1 MEHQLRIYFQ
11 IFVILTLE
19 NEIITNTN
27 IIFNVSEDDI
37 LYQNA
42 NAVVDKSI
50 YHQSSDYVLLNEL
63 NSEVFFVKLTE

>member
-42 NAVVDKSI
+42 NAVVDKLI

>member
-42 NAVVDKSI
+42 NAVVDKLI
-50 YHQSSDYVLLNEL
+50 YHLSSDYVLLNEL

>member
-19 NEIITNTN
+19 NEIITNTS

-42 NAVVDKSI
+42 NAVVDKLI